1 MDGVDAVLLGNP
13 DNGGYVEISLDWS
26 AVLWE
31 EEGLVGVPPV
41 RGVTIFVPVDG
52 DGLKVQLGGGTED
65 TYRDL
70 SAIRCDRIGRV
81 DGAGAG
87 GLA

>member
-1 MDGVDAVLLGNP
+1 MDGVDAVLLGNLY
-13 DNGGYVEISLDWS
+13 NGGYVEVSPDGS
-26 AVLWE
+26 AVLRE

-41 RGVTIFVPVDG
+41 RGVTILVPVDG
-52 DGLKVQLGGGTED
+52 DGLKVQLGSSTED

-81 DGAGAG
+81 NGAGAG